1 MSNKLEKK
9 ITEILTE
16 FKSVENQI
24 SNSNSSNYEENKT
37 IYAKYSE
44 LKKIADICESY
55 NELNKQLEELKSVIK
70 DPGSKDIHELAS
82 EEINTLN
89 TQINI
94 INTELEDKLFNTD
107 EDDQSN
113 VSMEIRAGTGGEEAS
128 LFAQDLYRMYTRYA
142 QRNGWKSNILNS
154 NTTGLGGIK
163 EIVFELIGENVYK
176 SLKYESGVH
185 RVQRIP
191 STESSGRIHT
201 SAATVAVLPL
211 PDEVNIEVNPNDLEI
226 DVFHA
231 SGNGGQNVQKVA
243 TAIRI
248 THIPTGIISVCQD
261 ERSQLKNK
269 EKALS
274 VLQARIYDMEKRK
287 KEEERAK
294 DRKQQVG
301 SGDRSE
307 RIRTYNFPQKR
318 VTDHRSKFTHHEID
332 KVLDG
337 EFNSIIES
345 LVILNTNR

>member
-1 MSNKLEKK
+1 
-9 ITEILTE
+9 
-16 FKSVENQI
+16 
-24 SNSNSSNYEENKT
+24 
-37 IYAKYSE
+37 
-44 LKKIADICESY
+44 
-55 NELNKQLEELKSVIK
+55 
-70 DPGSKDIHELAS
+70 
-82 EEINTLN
+82 
-89 TQINI
+89 
-94 INTELEDKLFNTD
+94 
-107 EDDQSN
+107 
-113 VSMEIRAGTGGEEAS
+113 MEIRAGTGGEEAS
-128 LFAQDLYRMYTRYA
+128 LFAQNLYRMYTRFA

-176 SLKYESGVH
+176 NLKYESGVH

-211 PDEVNIEVNPNDLEI
+211 PDEVDIEVSPNDLQI

-248 THIPTGIISVCQD
+248 THVPTGIISVCQD

-274 VLQARIYDMEKRK
+274 VLKARIYDMEKRK

-294 DRKQQVG
+294 NRKEQVG

-307 RIRTYNFPQKR
+307 RIRTYNFPQRR
-318 VTDHRSKFTHHEID
+318 VTDHRSKFTHNDIE

-337 EFNSIIES
+337 EFISIIES
-345 LVILNTNR
+345 LTSMINE

>member
-1 MSNKLEKK
+1 MSKRLESKVNE
-9 ITEILTE
+9 TLSE
-16 FKSVENQI
+16 FKLIESQI
-24 SNSNSSNYEENKT
+24 SDSTSSNYEENKS

-44 LKKIADICESY
+44 LKKIADVCYDYDSIRNQIE
-55 NELNKQLEELKSVIK
+55 ELNSVIK
-70 DPGSKDIHELAS
+70 DPDSNEIHELAI
-82 EEINTLN
+82 EEIKELKAKLEKL
-89 TQINI
+89 QIQ
-94 INTELEDKLFNTD
+94 LEDKFFNTD
-107 EDDQSN
+107 QDDTSN
-113 VSMEIRAGTGGEEAS
+113 VIMEIRAGTGGEEAS
-128 LFAQDLYRMYTRYA
+128 LFAQNLYRMYTRFA

-163 EIVFELIGENVYK
+163 EIVFELVGENVYK
-176 SLKYESGVH
+176 NLKYESGVH

-211 PDEVNIEVNPNDLEI
+211 PDEVDIEVSPNDLQI
-226 DVFHA
+226 DIFHA

-248 THIPTGIISVCQD
+248 THVPTGIISVCQD

-274 VLQARIYDMEKRK
+274 VLKARIYDMEKRK

-294 DRKQQVG
+294 NRKEQVG

-307 RIRTYNFPQKR
+307 RIRTYNFPQRR
-318 VTDHRSKFTHHEID
+318 VTDHRSKFTHNDIE

-337 EFNSIIES
+337 EFISIIES
-345 LVILNTNR
+345 LTSMINE

>member
-9 ITEILTE
+9 ITEILSE

-24 SNSNSSNYEENKT
+24 SKSNSSNYEENKT

-70 DPGSKDIHELAS
+70 DPESKDIHELAS

-113 VSMEIRAGTGGEEAS
+113 VIMEIRAGTGGEEAS

-345 LVILNTNR
+345 LVVLNANE

>member
-1 MSNKLEKK
+1 MSKRLDNKVDE
-9 ITEILTE
+9 TLTE
-16 FKSVENQI
+16 FKLIETQI
-24 SNSNSSNYEENKT
+24 SNSTSSNYEENKSV
-37 IYAKYSE
+37 YVKYSE
-44 LKKIADICESY
+44 LKKIADICFEY
-55 NELNKQLEELKSVIK
+55 NNLQNQIEELESVIK
-70 DPGSKDIHELAS
+70 DPDSNEIHELAS
-82 EEINTLN
+82 EEIETLN
-89 TQINI
+89 TKLEKIHN
-94 INTELEDKLFNTD
+94 ELEDKFFNTD
-107 EDDQSN
+107 QDDTSN
-113 VSMEIRAGTGGEEAS
+113 VIMEIRAGTGGEEAS
-128 LFAQDLYRMYTRYA
+128 LFAQNLYRMYTRFA

-176 SLKYESGVH
+176 NLKYESGVH

-211 PDEVNIEVNPNDLEI
+211 PDEVDIEVSPNDLQI

-248 THIPTGIISVCQD
+248 THVPTGIISVCQD

-274 VLQARIYDMEKRK
+274 VLKARIYDMEKRK

-294 DRKQQVG
+294 DRKEQVG

-307 RIRTYNFPQKR
+307 RIRTYNFPQRR
-318 VTDHRSKFTHHEID
+318 VTDHRSKFTHNDIE

-337 EFNSIIES
+337 EFISIIES
-345 LVILNTNR
+345 LTSMINE

>member
-1 MSNKLEKK
+1 MSKRLDNKVDE
-9 ITEILTE
+9 TLTE
-16 FKSVENQI
+16 FKLIETQI
-24 SNSNSSNYEENKT
+24 SNSTSSNYEENKSV
-37 IYAKYSE
+37 YVKYSE
-44 LKKIADICESY
+44 LKKIADICFEY
-55 NELNKQLEELKSVIK
+55 NNLQNQIEELESVIK
-70 DPGSKDIHELAS
+70 DPDSNEIHELAS
-82 EEINTLN
+82 EEIETLN
-89 TQINI
+89 TKLEKIHN
-94 INTELEDKLFNTD
+94 ELEDKFFNTAQ
-107 EDDQSN
+107 DDTSN
-113 VSMEIRAGTGGEEAS
+113 VIMEIRAGTGGEEAS
-128 LFAQDLYRMYTRYA
+128 LFAQDLYRMYTRFA

-176 SLKYESGVH
+176 NLKYESGVH

-211 PDEVNIEVNPNDLEI
+211 PDEVDIEVSPNDLQI

-248 THIPTGIISVCQD
+248 THVPTGIISVCQD

-274 VLQARIYDMEKRK
+274 VLKARIYDMEKRK

-294 DRKQQVG
+294 NRKEQVG

-307 RIRTYNFPQKR
+307 RIRTYNFPQRR
-318 VTDHRSKFTHHEID
+318 VTDHRSKFTHNDIE
-332 KVLDG
+332 KV
-337 EFNSIIES
+337 
-345 LVILNTNR
+345 

>member
-1 MSNKLEKK
+1 MSKRLESKVNE
-9 ITEILTE
+9 TLSE
-16 FKSVENQI
+16 FRLIESQI
-24 SNSNSSNYEENKT
+24 SDSISSNYEENKS
-37 IYAKYSE
+37 IYVKYSE
-44 LKKIADICESY
+44 LKKIADVCYEYDSIRNQIE
-55 NELNKQLEELKSVIK
+55 ELNSVIK
-70 DPGSKDIHELAS
+70 DPDSNEIHELAI
-82 EEINTLN
+82 EEINELKAKLEKL
-89 TQINI
+89 QIQ
-94 INTELEDKLFNTD
+94 LEDKFFNTD
-107 EDDQSN
+107 QDDTSN
-113 VSMEIRAGTGGEEAS
+113 VIMEIRAGTGGEEAS
-128 LFAQDLYRMYTRYA
+128 LFAQNLYRMYTRFA

-163 EIVFELIGENVYK
+163 EIVFELVGENVYK
-176 SLKYESGVH
+176 NLKYESGVH

-211 PDEVNIEVNPNDLEI
+211 PDEVDIEVSPNDLQI
-226 DVFHA
+226 DIFHA

-248 THIPTGIISVCQD
+248 THVPTGIISVCQD

-274 VLQARIYDMEKRK
+274 VLKARIYDMEKRK

-294 DRKQQVG
+294 NRKEQVG

-307 RIRTYNFPQKR
+307 RIRTYNFPQRR
-318 VTDHRSKFTHHEID
+318 VTDHRSKFTHNDIE

-337 EFNSIIES
+337 EFISIIES
-345 LVILNTNR
+345 LTSMINE

>member
-1 MSNKLEKK
+1 MNRHLENK
-9 ITEILTE
+9 INEILSE
-16 FKSVENQI
+16 FKLIEEEISENI
-24 SNSNSSNYEENKT
+24 SSNYEDNKS
-37 IYAKYSE
+37 IYEKYSE
-44 LKKIADICESY
+44 LKKTADTCKKFSSTKNQI
-55 NELNKQLEELKSVIK
+55 EELESVIK
-70 DPGSKDIHELAS
+70 DPSSNDIHELAV
-82 EEINTLN
+82 EEIKELN
-89 TQINI
+89 KILDDISNELIN
-94 INTELEDKLFNTD
+94 KFFNSD
-107 EDDQSN
+107 NDDTSN
-113 VSMEIRAGTGGEEAS
+113 VIMEIRAGTGGEEAS
-128 LFAQDLYRMYTRYA
+128 LFAQNLFRMYTRYA

-154 NTTGLGGIK
+154 NLTGLGGIR
-163 EIVFELIGENVYK
+163 EVVFELIGENVYK
-176 SLKYESGVH
+176 NLKFESGVH

-211 PDEVNIEVNPNDLEI
+211 PDEVDIQIGTNDIQI

-248 THIPTGIISVCQD
+248 THIPTGITSVCQD

-274 VLQARIYDMEKRK
+274 VLKARIYDMEKRR

-294 DRKQQVG
+294 DRKEQVG

-345 LVILNTNR
+345 LNYLNNE

>member
-1 MSNKLEKK
+1 MSKRLDNKVDE
-9 ITEILTE
+9 TLTE
-16 FKSVENQI
+16 FKLIETQI
-24 SNSNSSNYEENKT
+24 SNSTSSNYEENKS
-37 IYAKYSE
+37 IYLKYSE
-44 LKKIADICESY
+44 LKKIADICFEY
-55 NELNKQLEELKSVIK
+55 NNLQNQIKELESVIK
-70 DPGSKDIHELAS
+70 DPDSNEIHELAL
-82 EEINTLN
+82 EEIETLN
-89 TQINI
+89 TKLEKIHN
-94 INTELEDKLFNTD
+94 ELEDKFFNTD
-107 EDDQSN
+107 QDDTSN
-113 VSMEIRAGTGGEEAS
+113 VIMEIRAGTGGEEAS
-128 LFAQDLYRMYTRYA
+128 LFAQDLYRMYTRFA

-176 SLKYESGVH
+176 NLKYESGVH

-211 PDEVNIEVNPNDLEI
+211 PDEVDIEISPNDLEI
-226 DVFHA
+226 DIFHA

-248 THIPTGIISVCQD
+248 THVPTGIISVCQD

-294 DRKQQVG
+294 NRKEQVG

-307 RIRTYNFPQKR
+307 RIRTYNFPQRR
-318 VTDHRSKFTHHEID
+318 VTDHRSKHTHNDID

-337 EFNSIIES
+337 EFISIIES
-345 LVILNTNR
+345 LITMVNE

>member
-1 MSNKLEKK
+1 MSKRLDNKVDETLS
-9 ITEILTE
+9 E
-16 FKSVENQI
+16 FKLIETQI
-24 SNSNSSNYEENKT
+24 SNSTSSNYEENKS
-37 IYAKYSE
+37 IYVKYSE
-44 LKKIADICESY
+44 LKKIADICFEY
-55 NELNKQLEELKSVIK
+55 NNLQNQIKELESVIK
-70 DPGSKDIHELAS
+70 DPNSNELHELAL
-82 EEINTLN
+82 EEIETLN
-89 TQINI
+89 TKLEKIHK
-94 INTELEDKLFNTD
+94 ELEDKFFNTD
-107 EDDQSN
+107 QDDTSN
-113 VSMEIRAGTGGEEAS
+113 EIMEIRAGTGGEEAS
-128 LFAQDLYRMYTRYA
+128 LFAQDLYRMYTRFA
-142 QRNGWKSNILNS
+142 QRNDWKSNILNS

-163 EIVFELIGENVYK
+163 EIVFELVGENVYK
-176 SLKYESGVH
+176 NLKYESGVH

-211 PDEVNIEVNPNDLEI
+211 PDEVDIEISPNDLEI
-226 DVFHA
+226 DIFHA

-294 DRKQQVG
+294 NRKEQVG

-307 RIRTYNFPQKR
+307 RIRTYNFPQRR
-318 VTDHRSKFTHHEID
+318 VTDHRSKYTHNDIE

-337 EFNSIIES
+337 EFISIIES
-345 LVILNTNR
+345 LITMVNE

>member
-1 MSNKLEKK
+1 MSKRLDNKVDE
-9 ITEILTE
+9 TLTE
-16 FKSVENQI
+16 FKFIETQI
-24 SNSNSSNYEENKT
+24 SNSTSSNYEENKSV
-37 IYAKYSE
+37 YVKYSE
-44 LKKIADICESY
+44 LKKIADICFEY
-55 NELNKQLEELKSVIK
+55 NNLQNQIEELESVIK
-70 DPGSKDIHELAS
+70 DPDSNEIHELAS
-82 EEINTLN
+82 EEIETLN
-89 TQINI
+89 TKLEKIHN
-94 INTELEDKLFNTD
+94 ELEDKFFNTD
-107 EDDQSN
+107 QDDTSN
-113 VSMEIRAGTGGEEAS
+113 VIMEIRAGTGGEEAS
-128 LFAQDLYRMYTRYA
+128 LFAQNLYRMYTRFA

-176 SLKYESGVH
+176 NLKYESGVH

-211 PDEVNIEVNPNDLEI
+211 PDEVDIEVSPNDLQI

-248 THIPTGIISVCQD
+248 THVPTGIISVCQD

-274 VLQARIYDMEKRK
+274 VLKARIYDMEKRK

-294 DRKQQVG
+294 NRKEQVG

-307 RIRTYNFPQKR
+307 RIRTYNFPQRR
-318 VTDHRSKFTHHEID
+318 VTDHRSKFTHNDIE

-337 EFNSIIES
+337 EFISIIES
-345 LVILNTNR
+345 LTSMINE

>member
-1 MSNKLEKK
+1 MSKRLDNKVDE
-9 ITEILTE
+9 TLTE
-16 FKSVENQI
+16 FKLIETQI
-24 SNSNSSNYEENKT
+24 SNSTSSNYEENKSV
-37 IYAKYSE
+37 YVKYSE
-44 LKKIADICESY
+44 LKKIADICFEY
-55 NELNKQLEELKSVIK
+55 NNLQNQIEELESVIK
-70 DPGSKDIHELAS
+70 DPDSNEIHELAS
-82 EEINTLN
+82 EEIETLN
-89 TQINI
+89 TKLEKIHN
-94 INTELEDKLFNTD
+94 ELEDKFFNTD
-107 EDDQSN
+107 QDDTSN
-113 VSMEIRAGTGGEEAS
+113 VIMEIRAGTGGEEAS
-128 LFAQDLYRMYTRYA
+128 LFAQNLYRMYTRFA

-176 SLKYESGVH
+176 NLKYESGVH

-211 PDEVNIEVNPNDLEI
+211 PDEVDIEVSPNDLQI
-226 DVFHA
+226 DIFHA

-248 THIPTGIISVCQD
+248 THVPTGIISVCQD

-274 VLQARIYDMEKRK
+274 VLKARIYDMEKRK

-294 DRKQQVG
+294 DRKEQVG

-307 RIRTYNFPQKR
+307 RIRTYNFPQRR
-318 VTDHRSKFTHHEID
+318 VTDHRSKFTHNDIE

-337 EFNSIIES
+337 EFISIIES
-345 LVILNTNR
+345 LTSMINE